1 MKNSQNYAGWSCR
14 VGESRLGGAWV
25 SQRGKQE
32 KSPLNLSPPF
42 LQYITPNLSRSSATA
57 AFHPLSLAKSRREA
71 EQGLSR
77 PRIPKPC
84 FYHTLYVFSR
94 QLRLELEAQA
104 SSKRFSF
111 CNVIRKDIHRWGYH
125 TFANSKLSH
134 SYGRMMYCIIFP
146 LIFTTAYKPPP

>member
-1 MKNSQNYAGWSCR
+1 MCHNVAFVATKIRPFCHIY
-14 VGESRLGGAWV
+14 
-25 SQRGKQE
+25 K
-32 KSPLNLSPPF
+32 KSPLNLS
-42 LQYITPNLSRSSATA
+42 PNLSRSSATA

-134 SYGRMMYCIIFP
+134 SYGRMMYCMVLFIFP